1 MHLII
6 LTLYLISMT
15 GILLY
20 CLLQLTLAFRYIRY
34 RKENNPGLPD
44 LDLGRVGDIP
54 AVTIQL
60 PLYNERYVAERLI
73 RSVLAINYPKE
84 KLEIQVLDDSTDDTV
99 EIVSRLISE
108 FQNDYQVKHI
118 RRSDRKH
125 FKAGALQHG
134 LDIAKGGFI
143 AIFDA
148 DFIPDRDFLIKT
160 LPYFA
165 DPEVGMVQSRWEHLN
180 RDLNLLTHLQ
190 AFAIDVHFSIEQ
202 TGRNSGGYFMNFNGT
217 GGIWRKETIV
227 DAGGWSA
234 ETLTEDLD
242 LSYRAQL
249 KGWKFKYLEGL
260 ASPAEL
266 PAEISSYKTQ
276 QFRWNKGGAETA
288 KKILP
293 KVIRSEIPF
302 MNKVHAFAHLLNSS
316 VYLFVLSSILL
327 SLPMIFVIKNY
338 FSEGYFYLS
347 FFLLASIATA
357 MVFFI
362 ALYSRLGSSRKT
374 IQYYLWLFPSFI
386 AVNIGMSLYISIAV
400 LKGYFGIK
408 SSFIR
413 TPKFNVSGKSDAWK
427 SNIYLKHRLNLIAIL
442 EGILALYF
450 FFGIW
455 LGINQDTAAMI
466 PLHILAGLG
475 FSIVFLHSVHPLLKR
490 T

>member
-1 MHLII
+1 MHLVII
-6 LTLYLISMT
+6 VLYILSMT

-20 CLLQLTLAFRYIRY
+20 CLLQLSLAFRYIRY
-34 RKENNPGLPD
+34 KKENHSELR
-44 LDLGRVGDIP
+44 LDLRKVRDIP
-54 AVTIQL
+54 LVTIQL

-73 RSVLAINYPKE
+73 RSVLALNYPKE

-99 EIVSRLISE
+99 EIVSRLITE
-108 FQNDYQVKHI
+108 FQIDYQLKHI
-118 RRSDRKH
+118 RRSERKD

-134 LDIAKGGFI
+134 LYLAKGDFI
-143 AIFDA
+143 VIFDA
-148 DFIPDRDFLIKT
+148 DFIPDPDFLIKT
-160 LPYFA
+160 LPYFV

-180 RDLNLLTHLQ
+180 RDLNLLTHIQ

-202 TGRNSGGYFMNFNGT
+202 TGRNSGGYFINFNGT

-266 PAEISSYKTQ
+266 PVEISSYKTQ

-293 KVIRSEIPF
+293 KVIKSEISF
-302 MNKVHAFAHLLNSS
+302 MKKVHAFAHLMNSS
-316 VYLFVLSSILL
+316 IYLFVLSAILL
-327 SLPMIFVIKNY
+327 SLPMIFVIKTY
-338 FSEGYFYLS
+338 FAEGFFYLS

-362 ALYSRLGSSRKT
+362 TLYSRLGRSRKT

-386 AVNIGMSLYISIAV
+386 AVNMGMSLYISLAV

-408 SSFIR
+408 TSFIR
-413 TPKFNVSGKSDAWK
+413 TPKFNISGKNNAWK
-427 SNIYLKHRLNLIAIL
+427 SNIYLKQNLNAIAIM
-442 EGILALYF
+442 EGTLALYF

-455 LGINQDTAAMI
+455 IGIDQQISSMI
-466 PLHILAGLG
+466 PLHVLAGLG
-475 FSIVFLHSVHPLLKR
+475 FSTVFFHSVRPLLKR
-490 T
+490 I